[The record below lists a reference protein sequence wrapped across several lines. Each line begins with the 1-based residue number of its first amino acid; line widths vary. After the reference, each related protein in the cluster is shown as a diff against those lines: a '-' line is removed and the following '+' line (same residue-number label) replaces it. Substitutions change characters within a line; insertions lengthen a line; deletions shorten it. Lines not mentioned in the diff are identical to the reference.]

1 MSEEKIKGVHYCRG
15 QSKSTSK

>member
-1 MSEEKIKGVHYCRG
+1 MSDEKIKGVPYCRG